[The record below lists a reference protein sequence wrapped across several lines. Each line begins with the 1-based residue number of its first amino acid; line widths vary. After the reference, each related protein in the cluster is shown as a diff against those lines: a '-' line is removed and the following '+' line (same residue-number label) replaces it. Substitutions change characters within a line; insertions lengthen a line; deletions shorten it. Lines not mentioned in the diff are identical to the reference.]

1 MSYETLLLTKK
12 EGIAVLTLNRPPL
25 NPLNSQ
31 LFRELEL
38 ACSELEAD
46 PEVRAVIICGAGERA
61 FAAGADVTEMAGQ
74 TPLGAHAF
82 CRASGRALKK
92 LEDLPKPTIAALK
105 GLVLG
110 GGAELAY
117 CCDFRIAAEN
127 AKFAQPEINLGI
139 IPGGGATQRLPRLI
153 GLARAKEFLFLGET
167 IEAARALQY
176 GLVHRVVP
184 EDRLMEEARA
194 LAEKLAAKPPVALQT
209 LKRVM
214 RTGIEVDLGTGL
226 QFETEGFVV
235 NFTSEDAREGLQA
248 FVEKRQPV
256 FRGR

>member
-1 MSYETLLLTKK
+1 MSYETLLLTKE

-38 ACSELEAD
+38 ALGELEAD
-46 PEVRAVIICGAGERA
+46 QEVRALIIQGAGERA

-82 CRASGRALKK
+82 CRASARALKK

-117 CCDFRIAAEN
+117 CCDFRLAAEN

-153 GLARAKEFLFLGET
+153 GMARAKELLFLGET
-167 IEAARALQY
+167 IDAATALQY
-176 GLVHRVVP
+176 GIVHRVVP
-184 EDRLMEEARA
+184 TERLLEEAKA
-194 LAEKLAAKPPVALQT
+194 LARKLAAKPPVALST

-214 RTGIEVDLGTGL
+214 NAGANVDLSTGL
-226 QFETEGFVV
+226 MFETESFVV
-235 NFTSEDAREGLQA
+235 NFSSEDAREGLSA